1 MKKLYLIALSFLTPL
16 LFFGQTIQGTIK
28 PGSLSNSAIVAIKP
42 SADMVGAKIS
52 TFYFAIA
59 IPTAIGT
66 APTVAIL
73 TNFNANISY
82 ALDAPVTE
90 TVNAIQY
97 YVYNFRGDGAQTLGT
112 EKDYTSSADNNMVE
126 FTITTAGVLNL
137 AAVGIVS
144 LPDGGSTSNSFFN
157 IFNAG
162 TDVTNQAAMFY
173 GVGSVNS
180 ASGYS
185 GTSYKFIAVVLP
197 VKFLSFYALKSGDN
211 ARLSWTVASDN
222 ENKYF
227 DIERSTNGR
236 GYTAFAR
243 VNALSN
249 GQAINTY
256 ESTDPA
262 LSKLGSKD
270 LYYRIK
276 QVDKSG
282 GAVYSVIRN
291 LNLNQNSLGISLYP
305 NPARSISKLI
315 VDAPAPSKAILII
328 RDATGK
334 QLQVMNLQFVKGIN
348 QKDINVSSLP
358 AGDYNVSVVSENL
371 NQTIK
376 LSKLN

>member
-1 MKKLYLIALSFLTPL
+1 MK
-16 LFFGQTIQGTIK
+16 
-28 PGSLSNSAIVAIKP
+28 SA
-42 SADMVGAKIS
+42 
-52 TFYFAIA
+52 
-59 IPTAIGT
+59 
-66 APTVAIL
+66 
-73 TNFNANISY
+73 
-82 ALDAPVTE
+82 
-90 TVNAIQY
+90 
-97 YVYNFRGDGAQTLGT
+97 
-112 EKDYTSSADNNMVE
+112 
-126 FTITTAGVLNL
+126 
-137 AAVGIVS
+137 
-144 LPDGGSTSNSFFN
+144 
-157 IFNAG
+157 
-162 TDVTNQAAMFY
+162 
-173 GVGSVNS
+173 
-180 ASGYS
+180 
-185 GTSYKFIAVVLP
+185 
-197 VKFLSFYALKSGDN
+197 DN
-211 ARLSWTVASDN
+211 ARLSWTVASDDQ
-222 ENKYF
+222 NKYF

-334 QLQVMNLQFVKGIN
+334 QLQVTNLQFVKGIN

-358 AGDYNVSVVSENL
+358 AGDYNVSVVSESL